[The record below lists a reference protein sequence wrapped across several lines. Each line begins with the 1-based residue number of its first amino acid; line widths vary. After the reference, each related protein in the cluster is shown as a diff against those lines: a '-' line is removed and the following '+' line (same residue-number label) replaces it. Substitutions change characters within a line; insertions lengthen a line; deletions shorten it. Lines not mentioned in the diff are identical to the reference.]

1 MNSIKTILV
10 PTDFS
15 LSADSAIHYFLKTT
29 SLADVSLILYHCF
42 IPFESGFY
50 PLMLSNKENLDN
62 NRTLTDR
69 LNAIKDS
76 ILKKNA
82 NLSISTHVDQGP
94 HGIRITEFCK
104 KKKVDLIIMGT
115 KGASGLKEKLI
126 GSFTAEVMTKVACPV
141 LAIPEKYKFKAPKN
155 ITYATN
161 YGKKD
166 KKVIQS
172 LLELNLVFN
181 PQINI
186 LHIDRGITFFTADED
201 YEKYKKTIEIQF
213 KDLSFTFNHV
223 VGKDVEKTLLE
234 EIVSNK
240 TDILVMNPLKRK
252 GIWNRIFHKSV
263 TKKIAY
269 HINIPLLSIPIK

>member
-15 LSADSAIHYFLKTT
+15 PSADSAIHYLLKTS
-29 SLADVSLILYHCF
+29 SLFEASIILYHCF

-50 PLMLSNKENLDN
+50 PLTLSNKENQDN
-62 NRTLTDR
+62 NRVLTDR

-94 HGIRITEFCK
+94 EGTKIIEFCK
-104 KKKVDLIIMGT
+104 KKKVDLVMMGT

-126 GSFTAEVMTKVACPV
+126 GSFTAEVITKVACPV
-141 LAIPEKYKFKAPKN
+141 LAVPEKYKFKVPKN

-161 YGKKD
+161 YSKKD

-172 LLELNLVFN
+172 FLELNLVSN

-201 YEKYKKTIEIQF
+201 YGKYKKTIEMQF
-213 KDLSFTFNHV
+213 KDFSFTFNHI
-223 VGKDVEKTLLE
+223 VGEDVEKTILE
-234 EIVSNK
+234 EISINK
-240 TDILVMNPLKRK
+240 ADILVMNPLKRK
-252 GIWNRIFHKSV
+252 GIWNRIFHKSL
-263 TKKIAY
+263 TKKIAC
-269 HINIPLLSIPIK
+269 HIDIPLLSIPIK

>member
-15 LSADSAIHYFLKTT
+15 LAADSAIHYALKTST
-29 SLADVSLILYHCF
+29 LAEASIILYHSF

-50 PLMLSNKENLDN
+50 SRTLSNKENFEN
-62 NRTLTDR
+62 NSVLTDR

-82 NLSISTHVDQGP
+82 HLSISTHVDQGP
-94 HGIRITEFCK
+94 GGIRITEFCK

-115 KGASGLKEKLI
+115 TGASGLKEKLI

-141 LAIPEKYKFKAPKN
+141 LAIPDKYKFKSPKN

-166 KKVIQS
+166 KKIIQS
-172 LLELNLVFN
+172 LLKLNLVID
-181 PQINI
+181 PKINI
-186 LHIDRGITFFTADED
+186 LHIDRGINFFTADED
-201 YEKYKKTIEIQF
+201 YEKYKKTIEMQF

-223 VGKDVEKTLLE
+223 VGEDIKKTLLK
-234 EIVSNK
+234 EIIINK
-240 TDILVMNPLKRK
+240 TDILVLNPLKRK
-252 GIWNRIFHKSV
+252 GIWSRIFHQSV
-263 TKKIAY
+263 TKKIVC
-269 HINIPLLSIPIK
+269 HINIPLLSIPV

>member
-1 MNSIKTILV
+1 MNAIKTILV

-15 LSADSAIHYFLKTT
+15 LSADSAIHYVLKSTA
-29 SLADVSLILYHCF
+29 LVNASLILYHCF

-50 PLMLSNKENLDN
+50 SLTLSNKENLDT
-62 NRTLTDR
+62 NRILTDR

-82 NLSISTHVDQGP
+82 SLSVSTHVDQGP
-94 HGIRITEFCK
+94 EGIKILEFCK

-115 KGASGLKEKLI
+115 KGASGFKEKLI

-141 LAIPEKYKFKAPKN
+141 LAIPEKYKFKTPKN
-155 ITYATN
+155 ITYATI

-166 KKVIQS
+166 RKIIQS
-172 LLELNLVFN
+172 LLALKLVFN
-181 PQINI
+181 PQIHI
-186 LHIDRGITFFTADED
+186 LHIDWGLNFFTADED
-201 YEKYKKTIEIQF
+201 YEKYKKTMEMQF
-213 KDLSFTFNHV
+213 KELSFTFNHV

-234 EIVSNK
+234 EIAVNK
-240 TDILVMNPLKRK
+240 TDILVLNPLKRK

>member
-1 MNSIKTILV
+1 MNAIKTILV

-15 LSADSAIHYFLKTT
+15 LAADSAIHYALKTT
-29 SLADVSLILYHCF
+29 SQIDVSIILYHCF

-50 PLMLSNKENLDN
+50 PLTLSKKENLDN
-62 NRTLTDR
+62 NKILTDR
-69 LNAIKDS
+69 LNAIKHS

-82 NLSISTHVDQGP
+82 HLSISTHVDQGP
-94 HGIRITEFCK
+94 QGIRITEFCK

-115 KGASGLKEKLI
+115 TGASGLKEKLI
-126 GSFTAEVMTKVACPV
+126 GSFTAEVMTEASCPV
-141 LAIPEKYKFKAPKN
+141 LAIPEKYKFKLPKN

-172 LLELNLVFN
+172 LLKLNLVIN

-186 LHIDRGITFFTADED
+186 LHIDRGINFFTAEED
-201 YEKYKKTIEIQF
+201 YEKYKKTIETQF

-223 VGKDVEKTLLE
+223 VGEDIKKTLLK
-234 EIVSNK
+234 EIVTNK

-252 GIWNRIFHKSV
+252 GIWNRIFNQSV

-269 HINIPLLSIPIK
+269 HINIPLLSIPI

>member
-15 LSADSAIHYFLKTT
+15 LSADSAIHYVLKTT
-29 SLADVSLILYHCF
+29 SLVDVSLILYHCF

-50 PLMLSNKENLDN
+50 PLTLSNKENLDT
-62 NRTLTDR
+62 NRILTDR

-94 HGIRITEFCK
+94 QGIRITEFCK

-141 LAIPEKYKFKAPKN
+141 LAIPEKYKFKVPKN

-186 LHIDRGITFFTADED
+186 LHIDRGINFFTADED
-201 YEKYKKTIEIQF
+201 YEKYKKTIEMQF
-213 KDLSFTFNHV
+213 KDFSFTFNHV

-234 EIVSNK
+234 EILINK

-252 GIWNRIFHKSV
+252 GIWNWIFHKSV

>member
-1 MNSIKTILV
+1 MKTILV

-15 LSADSAIHYFLKTT
+15 LSADSAIHYVLKTP
-29 SLADVSLILYHCF
+29 SLVAVQLILYHCF

-50 PLMLSNKENLDN
+50 PLTLSDKENLDT
-62 NRTLTDR
+62 NRILTDR
-69 LNAIKDS
+69 INAIKDS

-94 HGIRITEFCK
+94 QGVRILEFCK

-115 KGASGLKEKLI
+115 TGASGLKEKLI
-126 GSFTAEVMTKVACPV
+126 GSFTAEVITEAACPV
-141 LAIPEKYKFKAPKN
+141 LAIPEKYKFKLPKN

-172 LLELNLVFN
+172 LLELNLISN
-181 PQINI
+181 PQINM
-186 LHIDRGITFFTADED
+186 LHIDWGINFFTADED
-201 YEKYKKTIEIQF
+201 YEKYKKTIEMQF
-213 KDLSFTFNHV
+213 KDFSFTFNHV
-223 VGKDVEKTLLE
+223 VGKNVEKTLLE
-234 EIVSNK
+234 EILISK